1 MNPAPTIA
9 TLTKTEFPFQRW
21 CSAKR
26 SQRKAMG
33 FQVFRRILHGGVDL
47 GQVLG
52 AGLGELDLH
61 TEGGVVVRGFQL
73 GKDGLKI
80 HIALAQGG
88 EIPLLA
94 AAGLSM
100 DDAVKITVYVP
111 DIRDFPKIN
120 MAYANFFKG
129 RRMPARTA
137 VGVPNL
143 PMPGARVS
151 IDVIAKTRD

>member
-1 MNPAPTIA
+1 MIKDINEAAGAPRLMGPYSYA
-9 TLTKTEFPFQRW
+9 TEAGGFLYT
-21 CSAKR
+21 SALIGITPEEGKL
-26 SQRKAMG
+26 
-33 FQVFRRILHGGVDL
+33 VE
-47 GQVLG
+47 G
-52 AGLGELDLH
+52 AGEQTTL
-61 TEGGVVVRGFQL
+61 
-73 GKDGLKI
+73 
-80 HIALAQGG
+80 ALSNLEA
-88 EIPLLA
+88 ILA

-111 DIRDFPKIN
+111 DIRDFPKVN